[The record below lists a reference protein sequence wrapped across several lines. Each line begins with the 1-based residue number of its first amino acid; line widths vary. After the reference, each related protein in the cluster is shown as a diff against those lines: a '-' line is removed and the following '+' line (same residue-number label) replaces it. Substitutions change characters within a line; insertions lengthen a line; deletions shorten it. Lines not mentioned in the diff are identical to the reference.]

1 MYRRDSDTRRY
12 PDRYDWDSEEAG
24 WDQDR
29 DDAQRP
35 RRGFF
40 GRVVSLLKLAVL
52 LLPVAMF
59 LCDSFADC
67 SAWPAGWLG
76 IVGASACARSE
87 MLGNVLSMQDNF
99 ALLKRLID

>member
-1 MYRRDSDTRRY
+1 M
-12 PDRYDWDSEEAG
+12 
-24 WDQDR
+24 
-29 DDAQRP
+29 
-35 RRGFF
+35 
-40 GRVVSLLKLAVL
+40 
-52 LLPVAMF
+52 AMF